1 MSDYKIHIDR
11 KMPSDEQIEKQ
22 MNFEALLNQYH
33 QQTGMQPPK
42 ATQFVP
48 LYKRKYT
55 RYAAAAM
62 VFLAIGTFLA
72 MPYFQKNANN
82 SDPNVVV
89 TPVDSNTQTKELKK
103 EETPIQ
109 KPENKAIAE
118 NTPPKKEEVI
128 PVKKATQKPFNLDSA
143 MATLPPLPEKPLM
156 PEKPKAGLIGI
167 KQDLNEFPELK
178 PYQDVLWAYV
188 DADDEPLT
196 PKGAPQD
203 NTWNDAKIKKVGE
216 NVYEM
221 TLSRNKGKEVKTVKV
236 KPVFKGEGYNKAME
250 KYNTLMEQYNKVA
263 QERTKKEA
271 EFKAKSQV
279 SGNE

>member
-33 QQTGMQPPK
+33 QETGLIKPK
-42 ATQFVP
+42 ATPFVP

-72 MPYFQKNANN
+72 MPYFSKQADSNN
-82 SDPNVVV
+82 PDVVV
-89 TPVDSNTQTKELKK
+89 TPVDSNNQVK
-103 EETPIQ
+103 ETPKQ
-109 KPENKAIAE
+109 MENAKPESKVIAE
-118 NTPPKKEEVI
+118 NTKPQKEELSN
-128 PVKKATQKPFNLDSA
+128 VKKVNPTPFNLDSA

-167 KQDLNEFPELK
+167 KQDLKDFPELK
-178 PYQDVLWAYV
+178 PYEDVLWAYV
-188 DADDEPLT
+188 DTDDEPLV

-203 NTWNDAKIKKVGE
+203 NTWNDAKIKKVSD

-236 KPVFKGEGYNKAME
+236 KPVFRGEGYNKAME
-250 KYNTLMEQYNKVA
+250 KYNTLMEQYNKTA
-263 QERTKKEA
+263 EERAKKEA
-271 EFKAKSQV
+271 EFKAKA
-279 SGNE
+279 NNAK

>member
-72 MPYFQKNANN
+72 MPYFQKDTNT

-89 TPVDSNTQTKELKK
+89 TPVDSNNPKTDAKK
-103 EETPIQ
+103 EEAVIQ

-118 NTPPKKEEVI
+118 NTIPKKEDI
-128 PVKKATQKPFNLDSA
+128 STAKTANPKPFNLDSA
-143 MATLPPLPEKPLM
+143 TATLPPLPEKPLM

-188 DADDEPLT
+188 DTDDEPLT

-250 KYNTLMEQYNKVA
+250 KYNALMEQYNKA
-263 QERTKKEA
+263 AEDRAKKEA
-271 EFKAKSQV
+271 EFKAKAKK
-279 SGNE
+279 

>member
-72 MPYFQKNANN
+72 MPYFQKDTNKTNL
-82 SDPNVVV
+82 NVAV
-89 TPVDSNTQTKELKK
+89 TPVDSNNQKKEVKK

-109 KPENKAIAE
+109 KTENKAIAE
-118 NTPPKKEEVI
+118 NTTLKKEGVTTA
-128 PVKKATQKPFNLDSA
+128 PKAKEKPFNLDSA

-188 DADDEPLT
+188 DVEDEPLT
-196 PKGAPQD
+196 PKGVPQD
-203 NTWNDAKIKKVGE
+203 NTWNDAKIRKVGE

-236 KPVFKGEGYNKAME
+236 KPVFRGEGYNKAME
-250 KYNTLMEQYNKVA
+250 KYNGLMEQYNRA
-263 QERTKKEA
+263 REERERKEA
-271 EFKAKSQV
+271 EFRARA
-279 SGNE
+279 GR

>member
-72 MPYFQKNANN
+72 MPYFQKDTNT

-89 TPVDSNTQTKELKK
+89 TPVDSNNQKTDAKK
-103 EETPIQ
+103 EEPVIQ
-109 KPENKAIAE
+109 KHENKAIAE
-118 NTPPKKEEVI
+118 NTIPKKEDI
-128 PVKKATQKPFNLDSA
+128 STAKTANPKPFNLDSA
-143 MATLPPLPEKPLM
+143 TATLPPLPEKPLM

-188 DADDEPLT
+188 DTDDEPLT

-203 NTWNDAKIKKVGE
+203 NNWNDDKF
-216 NVYEM
+216 N
-221 TLSRNKGKEVKTVKV
+221 
-236 KPVFKGEGYNKAME
+236 
-250 KYNTLMEQYNKVA
+250 
-263 QERTKKEA
+263 
-271 EFKAKSQV
+271 
-279 SGNE
+279 